1 MKYKNV
7 SWFFGL
13 LTAIAI
19 LGTSATPAIAAQ
31 FMAPTQDN
39 QGVISVPQS
48 EPAKNLYVV
57 GSLINLNQATGGDLV
72 AAGGTINLDN
82 AVEKDTIV
90 AGGTLNIG
98 GEIGDTLR
106 AAGFTINVRKA
117 VLGDAV
123 LVGGTIN
130 IDHDANI
137 GGDLVVAGGTVNASS
152 RVTGNTTLVG
162 GSVVLGGETMG
173 DVIVRANKLVIL
185 PSAKI
190 ANLKYYGPGQPEIQA
205 GSVVGHVDVYKV
217 DYMQKKPARGF
228 NPVGFVLKLLILII
242 SGLVLIWV
250 FKGRSH
256 AISKLVVQKPWA
268 SLLTGLIVLV
278 AMPLSALVCIVFF
291 GLGLYVG
298 LFLSF
303 FYVALL
309 LFGFLAGMVTSGGWI
324 NQKLTKR
331 AEMLLDWQAVVIGAA
346 AVCFVGIIPFVG
358 GLLVFLWTLIALGAT
373 WKDLVSQEKHRN
385 QA

>member
-1 MKYKNV
+1 MTYKNV
-7 SWFFGL
+7 SLFLAWVMALSMFMVG
-13 LTAIAI
+13 
-19 LGTSATPAIAAQ
+19 ATPALAAQ

-39 QGVISVPQS
+39 QGVISVPASQ
-48 EPAKNLYVV
+48 PAKNLYVV

-82 AVEKDTIV
+82 AVEKDAIL
-90 AGGTLNIG
+90 AGGTINIG

-106 AAGFTINVRKA
+106 AVGATINLRKV

-123 LVGGTIN
+123 LGGGTIN

-137 GGDLVVAGGTVNASS
+137 GGDLVAAAGTVNASS
-152 RVTGNTTLVG
+152 KVSGSATLVG
-162 GSVVLGGETMG
+162 GSVVISGEITG

-205 GSVVGHVDVYKV
+205 GSLVGHVETVKV
-217 DYMQKKPARGF
+217 DYMQKKTTRTF
-228 NPVGFVLKLLILII
+228 NPVGFVFKLLILII

-250 FKGRSH
+250 FKGRNN
-256 AISKLVVQKPWA
+256 AVSKLIIQKPWV
-268 SLLTGLIVLV
+268 SLLTGLVVLV
-278 AMPLSALVCIVFF
+278 AMPIAAVICIVFF
-291 GLGLYVG
+291 GLGVYIG
-298 LFLSF
+298 LFVAF

-309 LFGFLAGMVTSGGWI
+309 LFAFLSGMVTSGGWI

-331 AEMLLDWQAVVIGAA
+331 SDMLLDWQAVVIGAA
-346 AVCFVGIIPFVG
+346 AVCLVGIIPYVG

-373 WKDLVSQEKHRN
+373 WKDLVNQEKHRN